1 MMGQTTEAALPKA
14 VIQTTESGPRTGK
27 NRAPSQVEARLY
39 DEKYQAPSAKDMI
52 LTTRAAR
59 ALRSHQ
65 LWLTLTYLGL
75 LVLMGRGLAG

>member
-1 MMGQTTEAALPKA
+1 
-14 VIQTTESGPRTGK
+14 VIPRTAFSPETSIHQTGPQVHG
-27 NRAPSQVEARLY
+27 RLFDETQDPSGHPRE
-39 DEKYQAPSAKDMI
+39 ETI
-52 LTTRAAR
+52 LTR